1 MGDDAGSMMLVPGAT
16 GVDAAPHAWVSAI
29 RPLIVA
35 YVMAGMPAQAG
46 ESESDQPI
54 VDRVAGNCY
63 ERRVLD
69 AAGRLNG
76 HQRIRVRDA
85 TYGPNGPVARID
97 VVKFRTGDA
106 PGGELQIDERFEF
119 GMLGDIAEDAQEE
132 AALQIVGYLG
142 SDSRVSL
149 DFLDQTVIYPA
160 GLCHDQDL
168 PPVRLN
174 LSAAGGLADLLGGR
188 AEIRIT
194 DRTCRS
200 AGDGESYFIEADLQM
215 KVYLMGI
222 RLRNERYRSRQLVDP
237 QQGLVQ
243 HVLEKP
249 GGSRQEL
256 NMVEPALCTPP
267 WQLSVK
273 D

>member
-1 MGDDAGSMMLVPGAT
+1 MPAAAGGDAEPRGW
-16 GVDAAPHAWVSAI
+16 APAV
-29 RPLIVA
+29 RLLFFA
-35 YVMAGMPAQAG
+35 YVMTCVPAQAG
-46 ESESDQPI
+46 DSERDRAF

-69 AAGRLNG
+69 AAGRVTG
-76 HQRIRVRDA
+76 HQRIRVQDA
-85 TYGPNGPVARID
+85 IYGPGGPVARID
-97 VVKFRTGDA
+97 VVKFRTGVA
-106 PGGELQIDERFEF
+106 PDSELQIDDRFEF
-119 GMLGDIAEDAQEE
+119 RMLGDITEDAQEE

-149 DFLDQTVIYPA
+149 DFLDHTVIYPA
-160 GLCHDQDL
+160 ESCHDQDL

-174 LSAAGGLADLLGGR
+174 LSAMGGLVDLLGGR

-200 AGDGESYFIEADLQM
+200 AEDGESYFIEADLRM
-215 KVYLMGI
+215 KVYLLGV
-222 RLRNERYRSRQLVDP
+222 RLRNQRYRSRQLVDP
-237 QQGLVQ
+237 QRGLVR

-256 NMVEPALCTPP
+256 NMLEPSLCAAS
-267 WQLSVK
+267 WQPSVK